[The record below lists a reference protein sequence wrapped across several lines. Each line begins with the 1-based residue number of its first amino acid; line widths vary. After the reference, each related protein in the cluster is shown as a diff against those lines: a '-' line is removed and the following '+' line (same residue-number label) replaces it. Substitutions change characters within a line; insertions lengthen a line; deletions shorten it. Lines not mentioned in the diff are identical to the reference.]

1 MNLVAKSR
9 LDVIIF
15 VLRVYAFHD
24 VFCYAGKC
32 FDTSVIDITFT
43 TPYVFLYLEEV
54 LEKKYSIAMQL
65 STLYDTFFLCIQ
77 KIGPKKAQM
86 QYNNPFSISLYFAK
100 GNAVIKTNRK

>member
-1 MNLVAKSR
+1 MKYLVNLVAKSR

-54 LEKKYSIAMQL
+54 LSILNSYAIKY
-65 STLYDTFFLCIQ
+65 TL
-77 KIGPKKAQM
+77 
-86 QYNNPFSISLYFAK
+86 
-100 GNAVIKTNRK
+100 

>member
-1 MNLVAKSR
+1 MAKSR

-77 KIGPKKAQM
+77 KIGPKKAQKRPKCNTIILSLSLCILPREM
-86 QYNNPFSISLYFAK
+86 QS
-100 GNAVIKTNRK
+100 